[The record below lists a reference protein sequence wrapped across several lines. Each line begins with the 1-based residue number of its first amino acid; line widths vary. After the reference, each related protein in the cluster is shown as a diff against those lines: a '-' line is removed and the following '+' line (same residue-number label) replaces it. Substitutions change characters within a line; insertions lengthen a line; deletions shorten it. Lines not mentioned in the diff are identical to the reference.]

1 MSAETAEGLE
11 NHGDADDAPSTSRW
25 VVRMATDAD
34 REVIYRIRHEVYAR
48 ELGQHATNSAQRLTD
63 SLDTYNRYIVVADGT
78 TLHGFVSITP
88 AGSPKFSIDKYL
100 AREVLPFP
108 VDDRL
113 FEVRILTV
121 TATHRRSL
129 LALALMYAA
138 FRWVEARGGTRI
150 MAIGRQDL
158 LAMYGRVGLIP
169 CGQVIQSGAVTF
181 ELMTTT
187 MPEVHAALAGVR
199 PMLDRIGQEMAW
211 DIGVDFHTP
220 ATCYHGG
227 SFFDAVGEEFDDLR
241 RLHTVVNADVLDAW
255 FPPAPGVIETI
266 QHHLPQILKT
276 SPPTGC
282 DGLIRAIARARGV
295 RPDCV
300 LPGAGSSDL
309 IFLALRHW
317 LTRESRVLLLDPT
330 YGEYSH
336 ILERVIRC
344 NVDRLPLER
353 SLDYR
358 VEIRHLEW
366 CLSQGYDLV
375 LLVNP
380 NNPAG
385 QHIPRSDLEPLLRR
399 TPAETRVW
407 IDEAYV
413 EYAGDGESLEPVAA
427 DTENVVVCKS
437 MSKTYALS
445 GARVAYLCAASQ
457 QLEALRALTPPWAVS
472 LPAQIAAVRALQ
484 DPGYYAKR
492 YAETRVLRE
501 SLAEGLRQL
510 GWSTLPGVTNF
521 VLCHLPTEGPDAES
535 VVRNCRK
542 RDIFLRNPAT
552 MGTRMGAHAIR
563 VAVKDAVTNQKMV
576 QVIAEV
582 YAALKQSS
590 SPPPR

>member
-1 MSAETAEGLE
+1 MSAETAEGLD
-11 NHGDADDAPSTSRW
+11 NHGNADGGPSTSRW

-34 REVIYRIRHEVYAR
+34 REAIYRIRHEVYAR
-48 ELGQHATNSAQRLTD
+48 ELGQHAVNSAQRLTD
-63 SLDTYNRYIVVADGT
+63 FLDAYNRYIVISDGT
-78 TLHGFVSITP
+78 TLLGFVSITP
-88 AGSPKFSIDKYL
+88 AGSPKFSVDKYL

-121 TATHRRSL
+121 PATHRRSL
-129 LALALMYAA
+129 LALALMYAS

-158 LAMYGRVGLIP
+158 LPMYGRVGLKP
-169 CGQVIQSGAVTF
+169 CGQVIRSGAVTY

-187 MPEVHAALAGVR
+187 MPEVHAALVAIR
-199 PMLDRIGQEMAW
+199 PMLDRINQEMTW
-211 DIGVDFHTP
+211 EIGVEFHTP

-227 SFFDAVGEEFDDLR
+227 SFFEAVGEEFNDLN
-241 RLHTVVNADVLDAW
+241 RLDTVVNADVLDAW
-255 FPPAPGVIETI
+255 FPPAPGVIESI
-266 QHHLPQILKT
+266 QRHLPQILRT

-282 DGLIRAIARARGV
+282 EGLIRAIGRARGI

-317 LTRESRVLLLDPT
+317 LNRDSRVLLLDPT

-344 NVDRLPLER
+344 NVDRLTLDR
-353 SLDYR
+353 ASDYR
-358 VEIRHLEW
+358 VELPHLEW
-366 CLSQGYDLV
+366 CLNQGYDLV

-385 QHIPRSDLEPLLRR
+385 QHIPRHELEPLLRR
-399 TPAETRVW
+399 TPIETRVW

-427 DTENVVVCKS
+427 DTDNVVVCKS

-457 QLEALRALTPPWAVS
+457 QLEALRGLTPPWAVS

-484 DPGYYAKR
+484 DPAYYAAR
-492 YAETRVLRE
+492 YAETRALRE
-501 SLAEGLRQL
+501 SLATGLRAL

-521 VLCHLPTEGPDAES
+521 VLCHLPPEGPDAES
-535 VVRNCRK
+535 VVRACRA
-542 RDIFLRNPAT
+542 RDVFLRNPAT
-552 MGTRMGAHAIR
+552 MGTRMGTHAIR
-563 VAVKDAVTNQKMV
+563 VAVKDAATNHRTLG
-576 QVIAEV
+576 VIDDA
-582 YAALKQSS
+582 YTSLKKSS
-590 SPPPR
+590 